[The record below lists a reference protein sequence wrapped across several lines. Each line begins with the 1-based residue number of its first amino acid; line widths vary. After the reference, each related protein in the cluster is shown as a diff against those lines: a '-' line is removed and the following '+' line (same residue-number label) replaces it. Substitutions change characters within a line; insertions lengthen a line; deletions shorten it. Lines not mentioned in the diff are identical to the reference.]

1 MPFLCKINLIKF
13 NLLTY
18 QIKDKINIL
27 MITETKLDESFP
39 IGQFFINDFSS
50 VFRLDRIRNDGGILL
65 NISEDIPS
73 KLLSIEKKSGECF
86 VEIKFHK
93 KK

>member
-1 MPFLCKINLIKF
+1 MSFLCKINLIKF

-73 KLLSIEKKSGECF
+73 KLLSIEKKIGECL
-86 VEIKFHK
+86 EIKFHK

>member
-1 MPFLCKINLIKF
+1 MSFLCKINLIKF

-65 NISEDIPS
+65 NISEDILQ
-73 KLLSIEKKSGECF
+73 KLLFIKKKSGECF

>member
-1 MPFLCKINLIKF
+1 MSILCKINLIKF

-18 QIKDKINIL
+18 QIKNKINIL

-39 IGQFFINDFSS
+39 IGQFFINGFSS
-50 VFRLDRIRNDGGILL
+50 AFVLDRIRNDGGILL

-73 KLLSIEKKSGECF
+73 KPLSIEKKIGGCF